1 MIRAVPS
8 MFRPVRMTLIGVF
21 LAGIGLLA
29 QGQAPR
35 YDVLIT
41 GGRIVDGSGAPW
53 FRGDIGV
60 SADRIVA
67 MGDLHGEAAQ
77 TRIDATG
84 LVVSPGFIDMLGQ
97 SEFNLLVDNRAAS
110 KIMQGVTSEITG
122 EGASIGP
129 VNDRML
135 ADQKETFARYKIV
148 ADWRTLG
155 EYFARLTTRAHPA
168 INLGSFVGAGGVR
181 DYVIGRDERP
191 ATPAELERM
200 KQLVADAMKQG
211 ALGLSSSLQYV
222 PDRFASTDE
231 LVELA
236 KVAASA
242 GGIYITHQRSESG
255 KIFESLDEVFAIAER
270 AKIPAE
276 IFHLK
281 TAYKANFGK
290 MSDVLARIHAARA
303 RGLDVTAN
311 QYPYTRAANG
321 LDACLP
327 LWVREGGVDKMIA
340 RLKDP
345 VQREKAKNDMADANV
360 TTWENQWYGSGGGDG
375 VMLAEATNPE
385 LRKYEG
391 KTMTEI
397 GRMIDKDPRDV
408 VMDFVIADRA
418 QSGVI
423 ISIMTEE
430 DVRLALADPLVSVG
444 TDAGARAEDGPLS
457 ESRSHPRA
465 WGSFP
470 RILGHYVRDEHLLTM
485 EEAIRKMTSR
495 AAIRVG
501 LTDRG
506 LLRPGMV
513 ADIAIFDPA
522 TIHDEATF
530 ENPTH
535 YSVGIKW
542 VLVNGRAVVADGR
555 MTSERPGRVLTG
567 PGAPRTTTAG
577 RRDAQ
582 R

>member
-1 MIRAVPS
+1 
-8 MFRPVRMTLIGVF
+8 MTLGGML
-21 LAGIGLLA
+21 LAGATAALHS
-29 QGQAPR
+29 QAPT

-41 GGRIVDGSGAPW
+41 NGRIVDGAGTPWWKGDLAISGDHIA
-53 FRGDIGV
+53 
-60 SADRIVA
+60 A
-67 MGDLHGEAAQ
+67 MGDLHTATAR
-77 TRIDATG
+77 TRIDATN

-110 KIMQGVTSEITG
+110 KILQGVTTEITG

-135 ADQKETFARYKIV
+135 GDQKETFARYKITG
-148 ADWRTLG
+148 DWRTLG
-155 EYFARLTTRAHPA
+155 EYFTRLETRTHPA

-181 DYVIGRDERP
+181 DYVVGRSERAATADEL
-191 ATPAELERM
+191 TRM
-200 KQLVADAMKQG
+200 KDLVAQAMQQG

-236 KVAASA
+236 RVAGSY

-255 KIFESLDEVFAIAER
+255 RIFESLDEVFAIAER

-281 TAYKANFGK
+281 TAYRANFGK
-290 MSDVLARIHAARA
+290 MPDVLARIHAARD
-303 RGLDVTAN
+303 RGLDITAN
-311 QYPYTRAANG
+311 QYRSTRAANG

-327 LWVREGGVDKMIA
+327 LWVREGGVDTMIA

-345 VQREKAKNDMADANV
+345 AQRAKARDDMADTTA

-375 VMLAEATNPE
+375 VMLSETIAPE
-385 LRKYEG
+385 LHKYEG
-391 KTMTEI
+391 KTFTEI
-397 GRMIDKDPRDV
+397 GRELNKDPRDA

-418 QSGVI
+418 QSSVI
-423 ISIMTEE
+423 ISIMNEA

-470 RILGHYVRDEHLLTM
+470 RILGHYVRDEHVLTL
-485 EEAIRKMTSR
+485 EDAVRKMTSR

-501 LTDRG
+501 VTDRG
-506 LLRPGMV
+506 LLRPGLL
-513 ADIAIFDPA
+513 ADVTIFDPA
-522 TIHDEATF
+522 NIHDVSTF
-530 ENPTH
+530 EDPLH
-535 YSVGIKW
+535 YSTGVRW
-542 VLVNGRAVVADGR
+542 VLVNGKAVVADGR
-555 MTSERPGRVLTG
+555 LTSERPGRVLRG
-567 PGAPRTTTAG
+567 PGMPRPAARTAASSH
-577 RRDAQ
+577 DAQ